1 MNLAAA
7 FGGNWRDRHPGQ
19 AEFWQISSDFGQNSA
34 FFVAFSTLIREY
46 IVFYNQSL
54 TCIKGRTGGELYPGE
69 WVCG

>member
-54 TCIKGRTGGELYPGE
+54 TI
-69 WVCG
+69 